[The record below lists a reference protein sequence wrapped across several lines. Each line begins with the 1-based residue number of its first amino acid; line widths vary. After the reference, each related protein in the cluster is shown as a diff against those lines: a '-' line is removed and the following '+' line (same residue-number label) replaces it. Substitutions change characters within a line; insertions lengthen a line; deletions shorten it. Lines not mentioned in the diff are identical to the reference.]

1 MKLEAIRLSK
11 AFDGQPVLRDV
22 SFSVQSGQTLTLV
35 GRSGCGKTT
44 LLRMLAGFLPPDSGS
59 VMLDGNPSA
68 VPDKDKLM
76 VFQSF
81 DQLFPWFTLR
91 GNIQYALKKTRP
103 VLAADEARELAMQ
116 CLSDMG
122 LKGAEEKYPYQLSG
136 GMKQR
141 GAMARAMALSPKALL
156 LDEPFSSLD
165 IQSREGA
172 HASLQTLKQAT
183 GARRSAGGPMI
194 CRRLPRWQ
202 RISRCSKRRQTESWP
217 KWITIRRTSPNACG
231 SCSGIDAVHR
241 NGAGRIRKLRSRMP

>member
-11 AFDGQPVLRDV
+11 AFGGQPVLRDV

-59 VMLDGNPSA
+59 VMLDGKPSA

-183 GARRSAGGPMI
+183 GAAVVLVTHDLQEAAALATHIALLKAEANGIVAEMDNNSPDIAE
-194 CRRLPRWQ
+194 RLR
-202 RISRCSKRRQTESWP
+202 EL
-217 KWITIRRTSPNACG
+217 
-231 SCSGIDAVHR
+231 
-241 NGAGRIRKLRSRMP
+241 LRD